1 MAVVAR
7 LRCNLYIRHFYH
19 RLVQAGKPAKV
30 AIVASGGMGEVYG
43 PWLSLWGEEFWR

>member
-7 LRCNLYIRHFYH
+7 FRCNQYIYIRHFYH

-30 AIVASGGMGEVYG
+30 AIVASGGYG
-43 PWLSLWGEEFWR
+43 